1 MDTLDELKV
10 FCNEVQPVGALM
22 LTGEWGC
29 GKTYLIENILK
40 EELKDTHVLLRI
52 SLFGM
57 DTIEEIKNEVKKRWI
72 YEKIHLSD
80 QESKIVDNIKK
91 YGKLAKNLMK
101 KGSQG
106 LPEPLKFVV
115 KNMLSINAIDLI
127 KIEEKIGEKKV
138 ILIFDDLERTN
149 IKTSSLLGCINE
161 YCENFHINTI
171 VVANEEKIRSEK
183 ENSLQYKEIK
193 EKIIQR
199 TIKYRPDF
207 STIIDNIIN
216 NMICKDAYKEILCK
230 NKEQIKALF
239 SGNIKNGE
247 DITLSKVA
255 EIDTDK
261 RKEIL
266 ELLKKRPNNIRSF
279 KCAIKEFER
288 VFDQLEKHKI
298 PNKEK
303 WLFSYLAIFLCFRA
317 DLITEINNFEEVWD
331 DRNVL
336 ALYPGFYDDR
346 YIVNSIVKWVRDGDW
361 NQREIDKQLKV
372 VIDRNKVEKPADRVR
387 INRIL
392 DLDEKDI
399 NEGYAEFLEEAYL
412 GNLELNDYIKLTED
426 SYWARKYKIKIPVI
440 EWDKINIG
448 VDKKIQKLLTDG
460 EEQIRD
466 RMLIDKKVRNVF
478 KKNELDVYDKITY
491 FLDNDILIYEKNK
504 KLYID
509 GMKKNPMET
518 MISIGQKRFN
528 RFDQDMANATLDG
541 FKNICNV
548 EKRSFCKYFNEMW
561 KVKIYMEEY
570 KQQLDSSCKAMK
582 ELKTKLEKLRD
593 KYERDSLMI
602 ARLYTD
608 RFWKNV
614 LELIDMQEELADQK
628 RT

>member
-1 MDTLDELKV
+1 M
-10 FCNEVQPVGALM
+10 
-22 LTGEWGC
+22 
-29 GKTYLIENILK
+29 
-40 EELKDTHVLLRI
+40 
-52 SLFGM
+52 
-57 DTIEEIKNEVKKRWI
+57 
-72 YEKIHLSD
+72 
-80 QESKIVDNIKK
+80 
-91 YGKLAKNLMK
+91 
-101 KGSQG
+101 
-106 LPEPLKFVV
+106 KFVV

-317 DLITEINNFEEVWD
+317 DLITEINNFEEMWD

-509 GMKKNPMET
+509 GMKK
-518 MISIGQKRFN
+518 IR
-528 RFDQDMANATLDG
+528 
-541 FKNICNV
+541 
-548 EKRSFCKYFNEMW
+548 W
-561 KVKIYMEEY
+561 K
-570 KQQLDSSCKAMK
+570 L
-582 ELKTKLEKLRD
+582 
-593 KYERDSLMI
+593 
-602 ARLYTD
+602 
-608 RFWKNV
+608 
-614 LELIDMQEELADQK
+614 
-628 RT
+628 